1 MRQVAKAIHPR
12 LIITEDNGH
21 WTVRAETAV
30 KTKTINF
37 TPGVEF
43 DDTTIDGREV
53 KVSFFFPK
61 FSVNVPIKTFDFFSS
76 CFLGSGSL

>member
-1 MRQVAKAIHPR
+1 MRQVAKTVHPR
-12 LIITEDNGH
+12 LIITENNGN

-43 DDTTIDGREV
+43 DDTTIDGRDV
-53 KVSFFFPK
+53 KVSFFVAK
-61 FSVNVPIKTFDFFSS
+61 FSGVFLKTFSIDFS
-76 CFLGSGSL
+76 FLFRQ

>member
-53 KVSFFFPK
+53 KVNFFFSK
-61 FSVNVPIKTFDFFSS
+61 FFANVPIKTFDIFFPLV
-76 CFLGSGSL
+76 F